1 MNKKKRIKIV
11 IISIVSIPI
20 LLLVIMIIL
29 GRGSA
34 FFSIFG
40 NDEDEV
46 SQSVLDLNDIY
57 NADIML
63 YGESVNF
70 EEALIYRKI
79 DTLTEETF
87 TATDRTGI
95 KTIIVNDM
103 NSTCTI
109 KDEEF
114 LLIKKCVEDKGYDFI
129 YIGEQYMPKLKEL
142 GFMLEYSEDE
152 MSISYIGSDLI
163 GRDFDYVGNPHTM
176 HGFWKMEDY
185 ELYKEGK
192 ANLGRR
198 LAFTLDTN
206 ARRAAKTNAESK

>member
-29 GRGSA
+29 GKGSA
-34 FFSIFG
+34 FFAIFG
-40 NDEDEV
+40 NNDDEV
-46 SQSVLDLNDIY
+46 SKSALDLNDIY

-70 EEALIYRKI
+70 EETLIYRKI
-79 DTLTEETF
+79 DTLTEEIF

-163 GRDFDYVGNPHTM
+163 GRDFDYVGNPHTI
-176 HGFWKMEDY
+176 HGFWKKEDY

-192 ANLGRR
+192 RNLGQS
-198 LAFTLDTN
+198 LTFTLDVN